1 MAYIRP
7 AIARIMKKA
16 KKIEAQAGAAAAKYP
31 PYLYTLFYAFSLYLV
46 LPLIDVPLLGL
57 SISAPL
63 FFIIAATVFFRPVK
77 QWFNDYRGLII
88 LSLIIWLAVAFS
100 TIINEMLPGASFNR
114 SGMISIVQYA
124 YWLLT
129 FVVCAYLFNDQLVQK
144 KVVNFFA
151 YGILILSILRW
162 VEAVVF
168 DRIGAWSNTQFMSQ
182 NGYGFQ
188 FSIFFPFLIYKVFDP
203 KTNRKGWWVVG
214 VVVALGAIA
223 INGSRGSWVSV
234 ALGMLL
240 LLVAFFIMQPK
251 TAVKGFLVLFIVTT
265 IGALVL
271 VVSPRLNSAVISRF
285 ETLQS
290 LDEDKSYVVRKVL
303 VQKGLKLFA
312 ESPVI
317 GVGSLRFTQ
326 EKTSL
331 ELPDILSEA
340 SLEYIERKESHN
352 SYIQFLAEFGLLGSI
367 PFVLLIFS
375 LLINSLIKV
384 QKTMKSGSYLPIVIT
399 ISFIQMLT
407 HMWVINALTSTLF
420 WAILGLNAGMSK
432 EENN

>member
-1 MAYIRP
+1 
-7 AIARIMKKA
+7 MKKA

-77 QWFNDYRGLII
+77 QWFNEYRGLII
-88 LSLIIWLAVAFS
+88 LSLTIWLAVAFS

-129 FVVCAYLFNDQLVQK
+129 FVVCAYLFSDQMVQK

-168 DRIGAWSNTQFMSQ
+168 DRIGAWSNTQFMTQ

-188 FSIFFPFLIYKVFDP
+188 FSIFFPFLIYKVFDNAT
-203 KTNRKGWWVVG
+203 KRKGWWVVG

-240 LLVAFFIMQPK
+240 LLVAFFIIQPK
-251 TAVKGFLVLFIVTT
+251 TAVKGFLVLFVVTT

-285 ETLQS
+285 ETLQT

-331 ELPDILSEA
+331 ELPDILSGA
-340 SLEYIERKESHN
+340 SMEYIERKASHN

-367 PFVLLIFS
+367 PFVLLILS
-375 LLINSLIKV
+375 LLINSFVKI

-407 HMWVINALTSTLF
+407 HMWVINALTSTLV
-420 WAILGLNAGMSK
+420 WAMLGLNAGMSK